1 MGELVFERQA
11 AAEYDRAFAHV
22 ARYFMPFVLRAA
34 RIVRGMRVLDIAAG
48 TGLSAEAALSAVGP
62 TGHVTAADVSPAMAE
77 KARER
82 LGEARNASVLVE
94 DAQAFFVG
102 SFAR

>member
-1 MGELVFERQA
+1 
-11 AAEYDRAFAHV
+11 
-22 ARYFMPFVLRAA
+22 
-34 RIVRGMRVLDIAAG
+34 
-48 TGLSAEAALSAVGP
+48 
-62 TGHVTAADVSPAMAE
+62 MAE